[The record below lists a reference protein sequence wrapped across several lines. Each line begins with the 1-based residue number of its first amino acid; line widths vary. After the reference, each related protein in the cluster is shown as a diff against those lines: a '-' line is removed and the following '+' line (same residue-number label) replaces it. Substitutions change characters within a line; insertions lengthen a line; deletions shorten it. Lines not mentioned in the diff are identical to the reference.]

1 MGKSTIYINGSCSIA
16 KCKCLPEGN
25 MRNKQIWRLPEMGY
39 PNSWIVYDFMMDNPV
54 KMDDLGL
61 PPISG
66 PSHMGILRSL

>member
-1 MGKSTIYINGSCSIA
+1 
-16 KCKCLPEGN
+16 